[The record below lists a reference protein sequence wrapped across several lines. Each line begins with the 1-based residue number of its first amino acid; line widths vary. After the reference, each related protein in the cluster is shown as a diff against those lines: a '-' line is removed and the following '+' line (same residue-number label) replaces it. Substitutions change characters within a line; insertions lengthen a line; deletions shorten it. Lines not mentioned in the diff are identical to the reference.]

1 MRQLVYTM
9 FISNNRPSFH
19 LWWKE
24 KFSKTSQS
32 LKIFYNWLQAVTTA
46 LVQTTN
52 NQPASQ
58 LNAPISTHT
67 NQNWFSLNIS
77 KYYVMKIFKGACFE
91 KKFWKTRA
99 WFLFIYFEKNKKTFY
114 MLIYYFYI
122 FQKDRKI
129 FFMLTFSFFK
139 NSSLFINSNDF

>member
-1 MRQLVYTM
+1 MRQFVYTM

-32 LKIFYNWLQAVTTA
+32 LKILYNWLQAVTTA

-58 LNAPISTHT
+58 PNAPISTHT

-77 KYYVMKIFKGACFE
+77 KYYVMKIFKDTFFE
-91 KKFWKTRA
+91 KKF
-99 WFLFIYFEKNKKTFY
+99 LKKGS
-114 MLIYYFYI
+114 LLSLYI
-122 FQKDRKI
+122 FRKKYKHFLCAHLLLLYILKRSKKI
-129 FFMLTFSFFK
+129 FHVYFCFSK
-139 NSSLFINSNDF
+139 NSSLFINSNVF